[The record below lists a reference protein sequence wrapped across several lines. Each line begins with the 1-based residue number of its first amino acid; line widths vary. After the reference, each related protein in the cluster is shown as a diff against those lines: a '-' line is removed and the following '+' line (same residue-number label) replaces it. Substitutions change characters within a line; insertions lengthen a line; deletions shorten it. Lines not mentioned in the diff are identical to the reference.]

1 MYAEGLLSKC
11 ADQFQQELTIDDI
24 EGSQYNQ
31 TQENQHQEC
40 CQSADRDHGYLR

>member
-1 MYAEGLLSKC
+1 MNYTPGDLALT
-11 ADQFQQELTIDDI
+11 ELTIDDI